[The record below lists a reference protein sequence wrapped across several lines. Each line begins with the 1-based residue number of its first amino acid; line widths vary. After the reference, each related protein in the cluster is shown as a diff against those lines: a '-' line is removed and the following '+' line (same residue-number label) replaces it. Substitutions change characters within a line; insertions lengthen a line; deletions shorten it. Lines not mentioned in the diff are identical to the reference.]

1 MMDVF
6 VLASGIKLPYKVSH
20 GKPIQITY
28 SPDEVF
34 SKIQH
39 EGIRF
44 IDLQFTGLTGRFHHT
59 TISTDTFTPEQMRD
73 GLPKLDGSSI
83 VGFTSIDDSDLVL
96 KPDPNTYAIIPW
108 LEESKTAR
116 LLCDVYLGMGRGR
129 LERDPRAIAQ
139 KAEKYLK
146 DQGFDNSFWGPEVE
160 FFVFDKIHWDV
171 LTPYKGQSY
180 SIESEE
186 APWSQEGTGYPMG
199 LQEGYYPSTPSDTL
213 TPFRNECVDI
223 LNSNFGV
230 LCDNHH
236 HEVATAGQC
245 EIDIRFDNLT
255 NAADA
260 TQSYKFVIRNI
271 AKKFHKV
278 ATLMPKPISMDSG
291 SGMHTNVSLWKGKQN
306 VFYDENDST
315 ELSQIGRYYCGGI
328 LNHAKALSAITNPTT
343 NSYHRLVPGYEA
355 PVYIAWSGSNRSA
368 IVRVPLHFKGP
379 DYAYLKR
386 LEFRAPDPS
395 SNPYLV
401 FSAVQA
407 AGLDGVKKKTD
418 PGDEVREDIYKMSR
432 VERAKRGIKVL
443 PASLGDALDELQSDR
458 KFLNPIFAGDVVD
471 KLIELERKDQREIS
485 IRPHPHEFYLY
496 FDV

>member
-1 MMDVF
+1 M
-6 VLASGIKLPYKVSH
+6 PYKVSH
-20 GKPIQITY
+20 GKALELRY
-28 SPDEVF
+28 SADEVF

-39 EGIRF
+39 EGIKF

-59 TISTDTFTPEQMRD
+59 TISADTFTPGQMRD

-96 KPDPNTYAIIPW
+96 RPDPNTFAVIPW
-108 LEESKTAR
+108 YMDNKTAR
-116 LLCDVYLGMGRGR
+116 LLCDVYWGEDRGR
-129 LERDPRAIAQ
+129 LERDPRGIAQ
-139 KAEKYLK
+139 KAEESVKAA
-146 DQGFDNSFWGPEVE
+146 GFDYSAWGPEVE

-186 APWSQEGTGYPMG
+186 APWSQAGTGYPMG

-213 TPFRNECVDI
+213 TPFRNECVNV
-223 LNSNFGV
+223 LNESFGI

-245 EIDIRFDNLT
+245 EIDIRYDYLT

-260 TQSYKFVIRNI
+260 TQSYKFVVRNI
-271 AKKFHKV
+271 AKKYGKI
-278 ATLMPKPISMDSG
+278 ATMMPKPISMDSG
-291 SGMHTNVSLWKGKQN
+291 SGMHTNVSLWRKKKN
-306 VFYDENDST
+306 IFFDPAENM
-315 ELSQIGRYYCGGI
+315 ELSQIGRYFCGGV
-328 LNHAKALSAITNPTT
+328 LSHARALCAIANPTT

-368 IVRVPLHFKGP
+368 IVRVPRHFKGEG
-379 DYAYLKR
+379 YAALKR

-395 SNPYLV
+395 ANPYLV
-401 FSAVQA
+401 FSSVLA
-407 AGLDGVKKKTD
+407 AGLDGIKKKID
-418 PGDEVREDIYKMSR
+418 PGDQVQEDIFKMTKA
-432 VERAKRGIKVL
+432 ERAKRSIGVL
-443 PASLGDALDELQSDR
+443 PANLGEALDELESDR
-458 KFLNPIFAGDVVD
+458 KFLLPIFPDDVID
-471 KLIELERKDQREIS
+471 KLIELERRDQKEIS

>member
-1 MMDVF
+1 M
-6 VLASGIKLPYKVSH
+6 PYQVSH
-20 GKPIQITY
+20 GKAIQVSY

-39 EGIRF
+39 EDIKF

-59 TISTDTFTPEQMRD
+59 TISALTFTSQQMKD

-83 VGFTSIDDSDLVL
+83 VGFTTIDDSDLIL

-108 LEESKTAR
+108 LTENKTAR
-116 LLCDVYLGMGRGR
+116 LLCDVYWGMGRGR
-129 LERDPRAIAQ
+129 LDRDPRGIAQ
-139 KAEKYLK
+139 KAEEHLK
-146 DQGFDNSFWGPEVE
+146 NQGFDYSAWGPEIE

-245 EIDIRFDNLT
+245 EIDIKYDYLT
-255 NAADA
+255 NAADSA
-260 TQSYKFVIRNI
+260 QTYKFVIRNV
-271 AKKFHKV
+271 AKKHGKV

-291 SGMHTNVSLWKGKQN
+291 SGMHTNVSLWKGKKN
-306 VFYDENDST
+306 VFYDPDDKT
-315 ELSQIGRYYCGGI
+315 ELSQVGRYFCGGI
-328 LNHAKALSAITNPTT
+328 LNHARALSAITNPTT

-379 DYAYLKR
+379 EYAFLKR

-401 FSAVQA
+401 FASVLS
-407 AGLDGVKKKTD
+407 AGLDGIKKKTD
-418 PGDEVREDIYKMSR
+418 PGDEIREDIYKMTKT
-432 VERAKRGIKVL
+432 ERATRGIGIL
-443 PASLGDALDELQSDR
+443 PASLGEALDELTSDK
-458 KFLNPIFAGDVVD
+458 KFLSPIFASTVVD
-471 KLIELERKDQREIS
+471 KIIELERRDQREIS
-485 IRPHPHEFYLY
+485 IRPTPHEFYLY